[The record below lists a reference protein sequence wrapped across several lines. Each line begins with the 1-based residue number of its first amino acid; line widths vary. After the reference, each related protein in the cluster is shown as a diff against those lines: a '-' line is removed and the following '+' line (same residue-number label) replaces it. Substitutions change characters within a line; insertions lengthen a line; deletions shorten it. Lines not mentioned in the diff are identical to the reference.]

1 MSNQM
6 KYRKMQF
13 SLAFQADNY
22 KVSERKPEPAR
33 VVESNQPFRS
43 WLPQPLTG
51 IEFTKSIA

>member
-1 MSNQM
+1 M

-13 SLAFQADNY
+13 SLAFQADNH

-51 IEFTKSIA
+51 IEFTKNIA